1 MNEPIRAS
9 TAQSPVP
16 IAGQAARFLV
26 VGAAATAL
34 QYAVLFALV
43 QAAGWNAA
51 VASTLGFAASL
62 WLNYALNRRYT
73 FASDRPHAQALP
85 RFLVIASG
93 GLLLTAVGMQI
104 AVEHV
109 GLNYLVSQLIVTG
122 VVTIW
127 NFVLNRCWSFR
138 QAR

>member
-1 MNEPIRAS
+1 VSANRAVQPSWDLSS
-9 TAQSPVP
+9 T
-16 IAGQAARFLV
+16 
-26 VGAAATAL
+26 
-34 QYAVLFALV
+34 
-43 QAAGWNAA
+43 GWNAA

-73 FASDRPHAQALP
+73 FASDRPHAHALP

-138 QAR
+138 QAP